1 MRTQRRKLKANIII
15 ITTAIVIIFQNF
27 RQKII
32 LKYVTKILFDERRRK
47 RGKRK
52 TCKEIHVGKRDG
64 QAYKNKVCL
73 GIMRV
78 ILCLE
83 FRLFVCVIL

>member
-47 RGKRK
+47 RGRKSK

-64 QAYKNKVCL
+64 QAYKNK
-73 GIMRV
+73 I
-78 ILCLE
+78 E
-83 FRLFVCVIL
+83 FV

>member
-47 RGKRK
+47 RGTRKRK

-64 QAYKNKVCL
+64 QAYKNK
-73 GIMRV
+73 IK
-78 ILCLE
+78 
-83 FRLFVCVIL
+83 FV

>member
-52 TCKEIHVGKRDG
+52 HVKEIHVGKRDG
-64 QAYKNKVCL
+64 QAYKNK
-73 GIMRV
+73 IK
-78 ILCLE
+78 
-83 FRLFVCVIL
+83 FV

>member
-1 MRTQRRKLKANIII
+1 MHTHTHKTYSYHVHTHPLFFVRIIAKKLRTQRRKLKANIII

-47 RGKRK
+47 RGIE
-52 TCKEIHVGKRDG
+52 KE
-64 QAYKNKVCL
+64 KN
-73 GIMRV
+73 M
-78 ILCLE
+78 
-83 FRLFVCVIL
+83 